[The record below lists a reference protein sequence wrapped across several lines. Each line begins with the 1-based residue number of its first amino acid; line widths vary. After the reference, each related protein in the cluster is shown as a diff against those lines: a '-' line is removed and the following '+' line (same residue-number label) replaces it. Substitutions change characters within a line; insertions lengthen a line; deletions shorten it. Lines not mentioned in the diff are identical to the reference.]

1 MIRDCLHLFFPR
13 ICPACHGALQ
23 HHERVICFTCRVS
36 LPQTGYHL
44 HPDNPIARL
53 FWGRIP
59 IHTAA
64 SYYFFKKSGKVQQL
78 LHELKY
84 GNQPEIGEEIGLSYG
99 AELLKSPL
107 FSDADL
113 IIPVPLHAERL
124 ASRGYNQS
132 ETFANG
138 LARGMRNQ
146 AVNDLLI
153 RNLHTESQTKKSRFA
168 RWENVQEAYAVIRP
182 ERLINKHVLLVDDVI
197 TTGATIEACASRL
210 FMAGVAK
217 LTIASIA
224 APVM

>member
-13 ICPACHGALQ
+13 ICPACQGALQ
-23 HHERVICFTCRVS
+23 HHERVICFICRNT

-44 HPDNPIARL
+44 QPDNPVARL

-84 GNQPEIGEEIGLSYG
+84 GNQPEIGEEIGELYG
-99 AELLKSPL
+99 PELLKAPL

-138 LARGMRNQ
+138 LARGMRNT
-146 AVNDLLI
+146 AVNDLLV
-153 RNLHTESQTKKSRFA
+153 RNVHTESQTRKSRFA
-168 RWENVQEAYAVIRP
+168 RWQNVYEAYSVVRP
-182 ERLINKHVLLVDDVI
+182 ERLLNKHIMLVDDVI
-197 TTGATIEACASRL
+197 TTGATIEACAKQL
-210 FMAGVAK
+210 FQAGVAK
-217 LTIASIA
+217 ITIASIA

>member
-1 MIRDCLHLFFPR
+1 M
-13 ICPACHGALQ
+13 
-23 HHERVICFTCRVS
+23 
-36 LPQTGYHL
+36 PQTGYHL
-44 HPDNPIARL
+44 QPDNPIARL

-84 GNQPEIGEEIGLSYG
+84 GNQPEIGEEIGELYG
-99 AELLKSPL
+99 PELLKAPL

-138 LARGMRNQ
+138 LARGMRNS
-146 AVNDLLI
+146 AANDLLI
-153 RNLHTESQTKKSRFA
+153 RNIHTESQTRKGRFA
-168 RWENVQEAYAVIRP
+168 RWQNVHEAYSIVRP
-182 ERLINKHVLLVDDVI
+182 ERLLNKHILLVDDVI
-197 TTGATIEACASRL
+197 TTGATIEACAKRL
-210 FMAGVAK
+210 FQSGVAK
-217 LTIASIA
+217 ITIASIA

>member
-13 ICPACHGALQ
+13 ICPACQGALQ
-23 HHERVICFTCRVS
+23 HHERVICFTCRS
-36 LPQTGYHL
+36 TLPKTGYHL
-44 HPDNPIARL
+44 QPDNPIARL

-59 IHTAA
+59 VHTAA

-84 GNQPEIGEEIGLSYG
+84 GNQPEIGEEIGELYG
-99 AELLKSPL
+99 PELLKAPL

-138 LARGMRNQ
+138 LARGMRNA

-153 RNLHTESQTKKSRFA
+153 RNVHTESQTRKSRFA
-168 RWENVQEAYAVIRP
+168 RWQNVHDAYAVVCP
-182 ERLINKHVLLVDDVI
+182 ERLLNKHIMLVDDVI
-197 TTGATIEACASRL
+197 TTGATIEACAKKL
-210 FMAGVAK
+210 FQSGVAK
-217 LTIASIA
+217 ITIASIA